1 MAETYGELV
10 RSSESMLKAKEFFE
24 IRIPKELFE
33 YSKPEVFIYAL
44 DSNTIGISPTESEFW
59 DKKSL
64 WKGEA
69 ELEDCG
75 DYLLLVLP
83 YHVASFYKNLN
94 SAYKV
99 SAYKSG
105 RIHIFFGEGGGIE
118 D

>member
-1 MAETYGELV
+1 MRLTRTPLG
-10 RSSESMLKAKEFFE
+10 F
-24 IRIPKELFE
+24 
-33 YSKPEVFIYAL
+33 
-44 DSNTIGISPTESEFW
+44 PTTASEFW

-83 YHVASFYKNLN
+83 YQVACFYKNLN
-94 SAYKV
+94 PAYKV
-99 SAYKSG
+99 SVYKSG
-105 RIHIFFGEGGGIE
+105 KLHIFFGVE

>member
-1 MAETYGELV
+1 MTGSYGELA
-10 RSSESMLKAKEFFE
+10 RSSESILKAKEFFE

-33 YSKPEVFIYAL
+33 YVTHEVFIYAL
-44 DSNTIGISPTESEFW
+44 DSNTIGVSPTASEFW

-83 YHVASFYKNLN
+83 YQIACFYKNLN
-94 SAYKV
+94 PAYKV

-105 RIHIFFGEGGGIE
+105 KIHIFFGVKDE

>member
-1 MAETYGELV
+1 MTESYGELA

-24 IRIPKELFE
+24 IRISKKLFE
-33 YSKPEVFIYAL
+33 YSKHGVIIYAL
-44 DSNTIGISPTESEFW
+44 DSNTIGISPTASEFW

-83 YHVASFYKNLN
+83 YQVACFYKNLN
-94 SAYKV
+94 PNYKV
-99 SAYKSG
+99 SVYKSG
-105 RIHIFFGEGGGIE
+105 KIHIFFGGE
-118 D
+118 DED